1 VDSTRR
7 AQIHALGQTV
17 AEANRETAQ
26 AYHDLM
32 QWAEGDQD
40 ARGRALAL
48 LQSSAKALAD
58 VLRQASWL

>member
-1 VDSTRR
+1 MDSARR
-7 AQIHALGQTV
+7 AQVQVLGQAV

-48 LQSSAKALAD
+48 LQSSAKALTD